1 MFLAVV
7 VVVIVIATVVSI
19 DFLIYKFILLSIQIM
34 LRRLNGR
41 HVFLVA
47 LLLVVTT
54 VLYKSRTKE
63 MMMVKTPQIE
73 TGNDLMPLILDV
85 KPNRTKTRLNVILLT
100 HMSSGSTVVG
110 NMFNL
115 HPDVFYIYEPLHALR
130 RKLQGGE
137 WRVLDKSRNDALRK
151 DFSTLVRDLFTCD

>member
-1 MFLAVV
+1 
-7 VVVIVIATVVSI
+7 
-19 DFLIYKFILLSIQIM
+19 M

-73 TGNDLMPLILDV
+73 TGNDLMPPILDV
-85 KPNRTKTRLNVILLT
+85 KTNRTKTRLNVILLT

-110 NMFNL
+110 KMFNI
-115 HPDVFYIYEPLHALR
+115 HPEVFHIYEPLHALR
-130 RKLQGGE
+130 ENFKGAS
-137 WRVLDKSRNDALRK
+137 VKSRNDALRK
-151 DFSTLVRDLFTCD
+151 DFSTLVSNLFTCDFHEEKTIKLIFLNL